1 MRVLEATAEAS
12 DRLVTALEK
21 KQEDKRKEEE
31 RRLEETNE
39 TKEKEI
45 NEFNE
50 NGKNEVKGK
59 HWTT

>member
-39 TKEKEI
+39 TKEKET
-45 NEFNE
+45 NE

-59 HWTT
+59 HCTT